1 MRKFLR
7 FIDIVIVGILLTV
20 LALSCSIVDVV
31 LNKNTVKKEI
41 INAGLYE
48 ELNNQIRE
56 EIKEELRDEFANYP
70 ELNQKF
76 DELVENTIKVN
87 VLYDETDLILE
98 QLYNNRANI
107 ELDSNMLIDGY
118 MNNLKEYL
126 NKNNIELPVEIDEA
140 IEQLKEENSDGKVSI
155 TEDEETKD
163 ILDQFYGYK
172 DIVTKAII
180 MLLIVTI
187 IWIVLSVVIS
197 KEKLEVIYKP
207 LIFAGIL
214 LVIIR
219 NAITS
224 LIEKI
229 NVTFDN
235 ELEEKIILTVKDTII
250 SNIDKAYIAFLVV
263 GIALMIVKI
272 LLNKKKTRK
281 VE

>member
-250 SNIDKAYIAFLVV
+250 SNIDKAYIAFLGV

-272 LLNKKKTRK
+272 LFNKKKTRK